1 MLDSSSSSRVAV
13 VTGAAGDLGRLLAAR
28 LAESGWSVV
37 LHADTAEDAEAAAEK
52 LVKDGAEPLRLHT
65 AAADLTRLAEVR
77 RLAGE
82 LAGRHPALGLLVHA
96 AHAGP
101 AERRLLTP
109 DGHER
114 TFAVDYLAPFVL
126 TDGLRGCLTAGNGRV
141 VSLSSVLHRGA
152 GIAWADPTRAK
163 GYTPLAAYG
172 QATLAVT
179 MFTRSLA
186 ASGISAICVDA
197 GSDDPQIARMR
208 RWDRTP
214 AEHASDIVTQLCPP
228 ALVRDGAF
236 YLGLLPDNAA
246 ASVDDPG
253 ALRRLR
259 RLTEKLVE
267 PR

>member
-1 MLDSSSSSRVAV
+1 MLDSSPSSRVAV
-13 VTGAAGDLGRLLAAR
+13 VTGAAGDLGRLVAAR

-37 LHADTAEDAEAAAEK
+37 LHADTAEDAEAAVEK
-52 LVKDGAEPLRLHT
+52 LVKDGAEPLSLHT
-65 AAADLTRLAEVR
+65 AAADLTRLGDAR
-77 RLAGE
+77 RLAAE
-82 LAGRHPALGLLVHA
+82 LAERHPALGLLVHA

-101 AERRLLTP
+101 AERRRLTP

-126 TDGLRGCLTAGNGRV
+126 TDGLRGSLTAGCGRV
-141 VSLSSVLHRGA
+141 VTLCSSLHRGA

-197 GSDDPQIARMR
+197 GSDDPRIAGVRGS
-208 RWDRTP
+208 DSTP
-214 AEHASDIVTQLCPP
+214 AEHASDIVTRLCPP

-236 YLGLLPDNAA
+236 YLGLLPAETA

-253 ALRRLR
+253 ALERLW
-259 RLTEKLVE
+259 RLTEKLVD